1 MKGIYKITNL
11 INNKVYIGKSEVS
24 IEQRWEAE
32 LKYGLNEHFNRSV
45 KKYGIENFK
54 FEIIIETEENINE
67 LEKKFIKEYKSYD
80 PNFGYNKTF
89 GGDGV
94 IPTEEIRKK
103 KSDSMKKYIPW
114 NKGIKTGPVSE
125 ETCAKRSVSMMG
137 KNTGSKSEKHRKKI
151 AKSKTGTHASEET
164 CAKRS
169 VSMMGKNTGPK
180 SEEHRK
186 KLSEARKGK
195 SPWNKGQ
202 KLSDELKEILSEA
215 HRGIRNDYKEIEC
228 PYCGKKGRGGSMKR
242 WHFDN
247 CRMKETV

>member
-137 KNTGSKSEKHRKKI
+137 KNTGSKSEKHRKK
-151 AKSKTGTHASEET
+151 
-164 CAKRS
+164 
-169 VSMMGKNTGPK
+169 
-180 SEEHRK
+180 
-186 KLSEARKGK
+186 LSEARKGK